1 MFDAAAVAAMIAL
14 PAGADPVDGQPD
26 PSGATAPMASG
37 GGTAEVDEPRPPS
50 YTPPRLVAA
59 VLPWPRC
66 SPLPRVLPRLTGSPS
81 RVTPPRR
88 RLPAAS
94 GGGTAEVGEPRLPS
108 YTPPR
113 IIAAAMP
120 TAPMRICVPEPDA
133 RGMRATCPPVVRGA
147 SFEDSPPLKPK
158 RGGSRREAPCSTA
171 LQAVCGRPLL
181 LWSGRGLFC
190 RSAGAACSDAC
201 CLPGARP

>member
-1 MFDAAAVAAMIAL
+1 MTDFTVIVMAAPPMLCRQGTPRGAAIDLGDSSSDEDEMFDAAAVAAMIAP
-14 PAGADPVDGQPD
+14 PAGAAPVDGQPN

-113 IIAAAMP
+113 MEESVEAEVLLHDTP
-120 TAPMRICVPEPDA
+120 
-133 RGMRATCPPVVRGA
+133 
-147 SFEDSPPLKPK
+147 
-158 RGGSRREAPCSTA
+158 GSRHMAENDT
-171 LQAVCGRPLL
+171 QKPLRQPE
-181 LWSGRGLFC
+181 G
-190 RSAGAACSDAC
+190 
-201 CLPGARP
+201 P